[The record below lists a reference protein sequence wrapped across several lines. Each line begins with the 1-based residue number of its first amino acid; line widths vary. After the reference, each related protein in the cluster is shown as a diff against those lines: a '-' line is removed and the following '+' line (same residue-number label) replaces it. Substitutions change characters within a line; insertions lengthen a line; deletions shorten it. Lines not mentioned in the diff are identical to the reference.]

1 MPAEG
6 VRLLGRLHVITDN
19 RFDRDPRLVV
29 KIALD
34 AGADVIQVRV
44 KGWTDL
50 ALFELAEQIVDWCV
64 PYAAACIVNDRPD
77 VALATG
83 ATGVHL
89 GADDLPVAVARRLLG
104 PDAHVGG
111 TARDADRARTL
122 VAAGASYLGVGP
134 CYSTVTKTGLPDPIG
149 PAGIASVAAAVAV
162 PVIAIGGVRADRV
175 EALRAAGAHGV
186 AVVDAV
192 SGATDLAAAV
202 RELVARVARTP

>member
-19 RFDRDPRLVV
+19 RFERDPLLVV

-44 KGWTDL
+44 KGWTDRCL
-50 ALFELAEQIVDWCV
+50 FALTEQVVDWCG
-64 PYAAACIVNDRPD
+64 PYRASCIVNDRVD

-83 ATGVHL
+83 AAGVHL
-89 GADDLPVAVARRLLG
+89 GADDLPVAVARQLLG
-104 PDAHVGG
+104 PDFEVGG
-111 TARDADRARTL
+111 TARDPETARTL

-134 CYSTVTKTGLPDPIG
+134 CFATVTKSGLPDPIG
-149 PAGIASVAAAVAV
+149 LSGVSAVAAAVSV
-162 PVIAIGGVRADRV
+162 PVIAIGGVRVERV
-175 EALRAAGAHGV
+175 DELRAAGAHGV

-192 SGATDLAAAV
+192 SGAVDPARSV
-202 RELVARVARTP
+202 RELLREVTAR